1 MRDVPELAS
10 RKNRQGLIQLLGKS
24 ALLQI
29 LATAA
34 VTLILLNLAGPLQ
47 RLFHAEQ
54 VDSFALYL
62 MLVCG
67 LVGLLLFKDFMATVF
82 TAVFKTR
89 VVALLSIT
97 QGGLWLALL
106 LVGRGFARRLKRCS
120 MPRCWPSARSIW

>member
-47 RLFHAEQ
+47 RLFHAQ
-54 VDSFALYL
+54 MLALGAIY
-62 MLVCG
+62 
-67 LVGLLLFKDFMATVF
+67 LVGAQPFFN
-82 TAVFKTR
+82 
-89 VVALLSIT
+89 
-97 QGGLWLALL
+97 
-106 LVGRGFARRLKRCS
+106 GR
-120 MPRCWPSARSIW
+120 